1 MSFLFKGFVPRM
13 SKHYAFM
20 FSPEVPKDWLERI
33 PGEAEERW
41 NQVLKIVQISE
52 EKINWTSRYAY
63 VVKMAQTDDNGDGQN
78 KGHVYPSM
86 IECFATRES
95 DLKLPFLHEEAHAI
109 VYRQWGRLPSFW
121 SEGVAE
127 YISSF
132 LMNPDWKKPHQDEYE
147 AVIKLALKYIDSGID
162 ELICDLDDKEFWR
175 LKNLDMV
182 DYRVASIFVYYIVK
196 IKGWDYLHKILN
208 DLCTNSNS
216 FLRNEVNNQKLVTK
230 WKSFLIKEQVK
241 LKFIPL

>member
-1 MSFLFKGFVPRM
+1 
-13 SKHYAFM
+13 M
-20 FSPEVPKDWLERI
+20 FSPEVPKDWHERI
-33 PGEAEERW
+33 PIEAEERW
-41 NQVLKIVQISE
+41 NKVLQIIQIPE

-63 VVKMAQTDDNGDGQN
+63 VVKLAQTDDNGDGQN

-109 VYRQWGRLPSFW
+109 VYRQWGKLPSFW

-132 LMNPDWKKPHQDEYE
+132 LMYPNWKKPHQDEYE
-147 AVIKLALKYIDSGID
+147 AVIKLALKHIDNGINN
-162 ELICDLDDKEFWR
+162 LISDLDDKEFWR

-196 IKGWDYLHKILN
+196 VNGWDYLHKILN
-208 DLCTNSNS
+208 ELCTNSND
-216 FLRNEVNNQKLVTK
+216 FLCSEIKNQKLISR
-230 WKSFLIKEQVK
+230 WKNFLIKEQIK
-241 LKFIPL
+241 QKFMPV